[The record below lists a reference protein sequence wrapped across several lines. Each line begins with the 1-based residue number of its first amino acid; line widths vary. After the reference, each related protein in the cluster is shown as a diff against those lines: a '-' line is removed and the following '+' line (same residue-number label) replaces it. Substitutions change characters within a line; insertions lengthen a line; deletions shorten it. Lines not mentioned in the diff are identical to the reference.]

1 MKRKKSNIQK
11 VKDTNKLGQ
20 ITNEKLTEL
29 SNEYNVGKRD
39 QIFNEVFNIEE
50 PQITPEE
57 MALRYNK
64 QILQK
69 GKLPK
74 CFTVMDESSELPE
87 VVMFDKKLKLYGRLR
102 DDTKEG
108 NKRESTIYRRYD
120 GKELMKLIENN
131 ELFVMTFM

>member
-39 QIFNEVFNIEE
+39 QIFNEVFNIKE

-57 MALRYNK
+57 MALKYNK

-74 CFTVMDESSELPE
+74 CFTVMDDSSELPE
-87 VVMFDKKLKLYGRLR
+87 VVMFDKKLKMYSRLR

-120 GKELMKLIENN
+120 SKELMKLIKDSS
-131 ELFVMTFM
+131 LFVMMVM